1 MKLMIMA
8 VGSPRDRGV
17 ASAIRD
23 YETRAA
29 RYFRLETLEVPSAS
43 GVGNDPRLI
52 RAREAE
58 DIGRR
63 LPDGLDTWALTREG
77 TTMTSR
83 ELADSLGDMATYGH
97 AGAVFVVGGAFGLD
111 EAFVRRCKR
120 AISLSRMTLPHDLAR
135 LVLAEQLYRAG
146 TILRG
151 EPYHKGD

>member
-23 YETRAA
+23 YELRAG
-29 RYFRLETLEVPSAS
+29 RYFRLETLEVPPAS

-52 RAREAE
+52 MARAAE
-58 DIGRR
+58 DFCHR
-63 LPDGLDTWALTREG
+63 LPDGLDTCALTREG
-77 TTMTSR
+77 SAMTSR
-83 ELADSLGDMATYGH
+83 ELADTLGDMATYGH

-111 EAFVRRCKR
+111 EAFVGRCKR
-120 AISLSRMTLPHDLAR
+120 SISLSRMALPHDLAR

-151 EPYHKGD
+151 GPYYKGD

>member
-17 ASAIRD
+17 ASAILD
-23 YETRAA
+23 YESRAS
-29 RYFRLETLEVPSAS
+29 RYFRLETLEVPLAS

-52 RAREAE
+52 RAREAV
-58 DIGRR
+58 DFYRR

-77 TTMTSR
+77 S
-83 ELADSLGDMATYGH
+83 A
-97 AGAVFVVGGAFGLD
+97 
-111 EAFVRRCKR
+111 
-120 AISLSRMTLPHDLAR
+120 MTLPHDLAR

-151 EPYHKGD
+151 EPYYMGD

>member
-8 VGSPRDRGV
+8 VGSPRDRGG

-23 YETRAA
+23 YESRAGT
-29 RYFRLETLEVPSAS
+29 YFRLETQEVPPAS
-43 GVGNDPRLI
+43 GVGNDPRRI

-58 DIGRR
+58 DFYRR

-77 TTMTSR
+77 SAMTSR
-83 ELADSLGDMATYGH
+83 ELANTLGDMATYGH
-97 AGAVFVVGGAFGLD
+97 AGAVFVVGGAFGID
-111 EAFVRRCKR
+111 EAFVGRCKR
-120 AISLSRMTLPHDLAR
+120 SISLSRMTLPLDLAR